1 MNYELNAEER
11 AYLDLHIE
19 GEGDGIQLNPPTQKG
34 NSAYLSGY
42 MAGLRVAIA
51 SSPRIFTP
59 HFSDTSPTEAFT
71 HGREGKKPQQ
81 FDLPYLLEWA
91 EGFAF
96 LVQEREQ
103 TGWVPS
109 MEWRPRSRV
118 VALHCEATSHDD
130 CPF

>member
-1 MNYELNAEER
+1 MNYELNADDR
-11 AYLDLHIE
+11 AYLDCRLN
-19 GEGDGIQLNPPTQKG
+19 GENDGIQLKPPTHKDD
-34 NSAYLSGY
+34 SVYLGGY
-42 MAGLRVAIA
+42 MAGLQVAIA
-51 SSPRIFTP
+51 SSPRTFTP
-59 HFSDTSPTEAFT
+59 RFSDSSPTEAFT

-81 FDLPYLLEWA
+81 FDLPYLLQWA

-109 MEWRPRSRV
+109 MEWRPYSRV
-118 VALHCEATSHDD
+118 VALHCEATSYDD